1 MKIRQAG
8 PTMYEIRDGRVTV
21 GHIWKHTE
29 GWRAQIGAH
38 EAMAATPEDAATA
51 AYAEVTG
58 QSISEIA
65 QNNSGFLEMKESK
78 KYIYR
83 ILAWLAENAARH
95 SGSLLYKHADLA
107 SVLSSKRPKNMSRV
121 LGNLTSLM
129 DLACVKTGLP
139 AIGCTPE
146 EGPFAKAWQR
156 ETRTW
161 SYPVPKMIERA
172 RSHRWT
178 PADFE
183 SLRIEIQGF
192 KVWSAK
198 LAWDDT
204 MEKEEDK
211 VKDWANQQPK

>member
-8 PTMYEIRDGRVTV
+8 PTMYEIRDSGKTI

-38 EAMAATPEDAATA
+38 EAMAATPEDAATG

-65 QNNSGFLEMKESK
+65 QNNPDFLEMKESK

-83 ILAWLAENAARH
+83 LLAWLANNAERH
-95 SGSLLYKHADLA
+95 SGELRYSHADLA
-107 SVLSSKRPKNMSRV
+107 SLLSPKRPDTMSRV

-129 DLACVKTGLP
+129 DLACVMTGLP
-139 AIGCTPE
+139 AIGCTPK
-146 EGPFAKAWQR
+146 EGPFAKAWQNAKR
-156 ETRTW
+156 AW
-161 SYPVPKMIERA
+161 DYPIPKMIERA
-172 RSHRWT
+172 RAYRWS

-183 SLRIEIQGF
+183 SLRLEIQSF
-192 KVWSAK
+192 KVWSARR
-198 LAWDDT
+198 AWDDA
-204 MEKEEDK
+204 MERNEDK
-211 VKDWANQQPK
+211 IKEWANR